1 MGNGSPVVAVFLH
14 AANVLRGQ
22 INRNASWSGTHRRTG
37 NTPSP
42 PPTLFPSSS
51 TGEMAFV
58 LVHSAVHHSGTKRLN
73 QVARS
78 NSPWGFDATEKRDY
92 SLTALVLQRPPLWY
106 CAMRKPFTNAFPQCK
121 AALPPW
127 DSCHGGRGIQE
138 STRHVSPICW
148 ICPMWKK
155 NGKREITFWGKESH
169 YPRKCTS
176 VWDNLAFKIDASL
189 LLFGFLYMCRCHR
202 HGSFKYFT
210 PVQLSHPHQWF
221 NDIDSLRQSKHHVV
235 APTCRGCS
243 SWYARLVF
251 LAD

>member
-1 MGNGSPVVAVFLH
+1 MLPEVEHIGGLATLPRRHQHYFHL
-14 AANVLRGQ
+14 LRQGRWLLCWCIVQ
-22 INRNASWSGTHRRTG
+22 CTTVELKDWIKW
-37 NTPSP
+37 PD
-42 PPTLFPSSS
+42 PTLPGGS
-51 TGEMAFV
+51 T
-58 LVHSAVHHSGTKRLN
+58 
-73 QVARS
+73 
-78 NSPWGFDATEKRDY
+78 
-92 SLTALVLQRPPLWY
+92 LQRKEIIASQLSSFRGPHCDIAP
-106 CAMRKPFTNAFPQCK
+106 CANRSQNAFPQCK

-138 STRHVSPICW
+138 STRHASPICW

-155 NGKREITFWGKESH
+155 NGKREITFRGKESH
-169 YPRKCTS
+169 HPRKCTS

-189 LLFGFLYMCRCHR
+189 LLFGFLCLCRCHR

-210 PVQLSHPHQWF
+210 AVQLSHPHQWF